1 MCYFIMFI
9 TDTQVSMADIFFI
22 CFIESTR
29 YRDMEI
35 KDKLDIVVFSLR
47 FRIHFR
53 LGQKPRGARTLD

>member
-35 KDKLDIVVFSLR
+35 KDKLDIVVFFTAFSHSLPV
-47 FRIHFR
+47 
-53 LGQKPRGARTLD
+53 GSETAGG